1 MTETHEHSDEGEILK
16 ANTLGP
22 EQIHVGMD
30 VMSLDGEHIGTVKEI
45 RDTEILIDRRLARD
59 LWVPLTAV
67 LATEEYGESFRR
79 GAPLPEQVVLNVSM
93 AHVDR
98 QGWRHA

>member
-1 MTETHEHSDEGEILK
+1 MTETHDDADEGEILK
-16 ANTLGP
+16 ANTFGP

-30 VMSLDGEHIGTVKEI
+30 VMSLDGEHVGRVKEI
-45 RDTEILIDRRLARD
+45 NNTEILIDRRLARD

-67 LATEEYGESFRR
+67 MATEEYGESFRR
-79 GAPLPEQVVLNVSM
+79 GAPLPEQVVLNVTFE
-93 AHVDR
+93 HVDG